1 MNFYILTPLILLVT
15 VSFLLTNTALAAD
28 NDKVVILHTNFGPF
42 VIEFFP
48 DDAPATVENFLKLT
62 ESGFYENTAFHRIIK
77 DFMIQGGDPLSKK
90 GEDGFTN
97 IAKWGTGDTGYTIS
111 AEFNS
116 IKHDR
121 GIVSMARGTDVNSA
135 SSQFFIVHKA
145 ANFLDGQYTV
155 FGRLLTQESYDT
167 LDKMATMGTTSRDI
181 PHDLFLAEITKTE
194 IVTRADIENPLDSG
208 EQARMSTEEIPAP
221 QNISGRFISD
231 EYNFSLKPPDGWK
244 VVIPQPDSG
253 PDDPMIAFIGPG
265 KETGQ
270 FDRSGGTSLA
280 SPFIYVNVNK
290 LDDHSF
296 EEHLNSRVSQ
306 YHTMKET
313 GTLDIQSEKLI
324 ILENVYGSKY
334 LTFVTF
340 ATQSTGGGNML
351 PFAQAILSHGDFVY
365 GITYANHSI
374 WFDDDSFY
382 FHNIVSSFAPA
393 SDKST
398 PVSDFN
404 QIMEESGIEITTQDS
419 LAELEELRM
428 KAIEEKAIEE
438 KAIEMETSEQQ
449 GGGCLIA
456 TATFGSEMA
465 PQVQLLRE
473 IRDNMVLQTESGSA
487 FVTTFNQFYYS
498 FSPTIADYE
507 RENPT
512 FREAVKLTLTPLL
525 TSLALLQYADIDS
538 ESEMLGYGIGI
549 ILLNIG
555 MYFVAPIALVMKVR
569 SFYKLQ

>member
-97 IAKWGTGDTGYTIS
+97 IAKWGTGDAGYTIS

-116 IKHDR
+116 IKHNR
-121 GIVSMARGTDVNSA
+121 GIVSMARSADVNSA
-135 SSQFFIVHKA
+135 SSQFFIVHKD
-145 ANFLDGQYTV
+145 ANFLDGQYTA

-167 LDKMATMGTTSRDI
+167 LDKMATVGTTSRDI
-181 PHDLFLAEITKTE
+181 PHDLLAAEITKTE
-194 IVTRADIENPLDSG
+194 IVTRADIENLLDSG
-208 EQARMSTEEIPAP
+208 EQARMSTEETPEP
-221 QNISGRFISD
+221 QNFSDRFISD
-231 EYNFSLKPPDGWK
+231 EYNFSIKPPEGWK

-253 PDDPMIAFIGPG
+253 PDDPVIAFIGPG

-270 FDRSGGTSLA
+270 FDVAGGTTLA
-280 SPFIYVNVNK
+280 SPFIYINVNK
-290 LDDHSF
+290 LDDHTF
-296 EEHLNSRVSQ
+296 EEHLNSRVSE
-306 YHTMKET
+306 YHAMNKTAS
-313 GTLDIQSEKLI
+313 LVIQSEKLTI
-324 ILENVYGSKY
+324 MENEYGQKY

-340 ATQSTGGGNML
+340 AAQSTGGGNSL

-365 GITYANHSI
+365 GLTYANHHLY
-374 WFDDDSFY
+374 FDDDAQY

-393 SDKST
+393 SDEST
-398 PVSDFN
+398 PVADFN
-404 QIMEESGIEITTQDS
+404 QILEESGVELTTQDA
-419 LAELEELRM
+419 LDEFEEARIQ
-428 KAIEEKAIEE
+428 ASEE
-438 KAIEMETSEQQ
+438 KAIEMEASEQQ

-473 IRDNMVLQTESGSA
+473 VRDNMVLQTESGSA
-487 FVTTFNQFYYS
+487 FITTFNQFYYS
-498 FSPTIADYE
+498 FSPIIADYE

-525 TSLALLQYADIDS
+525 SSLALLQYTDIDS
-538 ESEMLGYGIGI
+538 ESEMLGYGIGV